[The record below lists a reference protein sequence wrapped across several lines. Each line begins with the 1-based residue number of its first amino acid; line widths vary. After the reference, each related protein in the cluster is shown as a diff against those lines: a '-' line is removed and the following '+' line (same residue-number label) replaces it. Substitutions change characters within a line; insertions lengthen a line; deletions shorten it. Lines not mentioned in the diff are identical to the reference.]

1 MLNKPEIVIATPGR
15 LIDIIMN
22 SKSIEL
28 GNIETLILDE
38 ADKLLEMGFKDSI
51 VQILKIINENSD
63 VENRQTILLSA
74 TLSKEIKELS
84 ELALVNPTIIQE
96 EKQQN
101 SVNANIK
108 LSQYII
114 KITEDT
120 DLERD
125 AFLLTLCLKHFH
137 RKTIVFFN

>member
-51 VQILKIINENSD
+51 VQILKILNEQSD
-63 VENRQTILLSA
+63 VQNWQTILLSA
-74 TLSKEIKELS
+74 TLSKEIRELS

-96 EKQQN
+96 EK
-101 SVNANIK
+101 
-108 LSQYII
+108 
-114 KITEDT
+114 
-120 DLERD
+120 
-125 AFLLTLCLKHFH
+125 
-137 RKTIVFFN
+137 

>member
-51 VQILKIINENSD
+51 VQILKILNEQSD
-63 VENRQTILLSA
+63 V
-74 TLSKEIKELS
+74 
-84 ELALVNPTIIQE
+84 
-96 EKQQN
+96 QN
-101 SVNANIK
+101 
-108 LSQYII
+108 
-114 KITEDT
+114 
-120 DLERD
+120 
-125 AFLLTLCLKHFH
+125 
-137 RKTIVFFN
+137 